1 MPKTNSPVHTQL
13 PLPLPEPLFTR
24 PYQSGITDPM
34 WRDSYPDN
42 LDPKLLERFLRHQM
56 KEDRLQPFHVKV
68 PRKQELKDR
77 YESDYA
83 GRVARQDFQSVLRA
97 DVHARNRD
105 ELKLV
110 LKRISEIVI
119 TEMNKKP
126 SDKHIRV
133 LEPIPDSYRVTITV
147 AFGASL
153 FVDRTGFDRFGLR
166 AQRPKFL
173 KTMPSFDGDHE
184 SLKPEQS
191 ASDLILVVA
200 SDHPY
205 VNVAIVRFF
214 AEFFNKRFSE
224 THHRQGRQY
233 DVLSW
238 RKVEEGFARKDKRE
252 FLKFDDGIE
261 NLHTDPQDLRRL
273 VYVDEAD
280 NEPAWCL
287 HGSYLVYRKIREN
300 MPVWEAFSDKE
311 QERMIGREKKTGLPL
326 SRGRPGKD
334 KMTPAFPDPTDS
346 TRCPLNA
353 HIRKVQPRRPD
364 PDLFGLNDLERRFLR
379 RPYPF
384 FDGLDPQG
392 QIING
397 LHFMAFM
404 KSISQQFEHIVNM
417 WQMNPDFPVPE
428 TGPDALYAKR
438 VLSTIDGG
446 YYFCPPGLRDKD
458 DFFGSG
464 TFID

>member
-1 MPKTNSPVHTQL
+1 MARSNSPVHTHL
-13 PLPLPEPLFTR
+13 PLPLPEPLFSR

-34 WRDSYPDN
+34 WPNSYPDN
-42 LDPKLLERFLRHQM
+42 LDPKLLERFLKHQM
-56 KEDRLQPFHVKV
+56 KEDRLQPFDVDV
-68 PRKQELKDR
+68 PGKKALKDL

-83 GRVARQDFQSVLRA
+83 GRVARQDFQSLLRA
-97 DVHARNRD
+97 DVHARDRE

-110 LKRISEIVI
+110 LQRISEIVI
-119 TEMNKKP
+119 IETNKKP
-126 SDKHIRV
+126 SEKHIRV
-133 LEPIPDSYRVTITV
+133 IEPIPDSYRVTITL

-166 AQRPKFL
+166 AQRPKYL
-173 KTMPSFDGDHE
+173 KTMPSFEGDHE
-184 SLKPEQS
+184 SFKPEKS
-191 ASDLILVVA
+191 ASDLMLVVA

-205 VNVAIVRFF
+205 VNIAIVRFF
-214 AEFFNKRFSE
+214 AEFFNKQFSE
-224 THHRQGRQY
+224 KHHPQGRQH

-261 NLHTDPQDLRRL
+261 NLHTDPRDLRRL
-273 VYVDEAD
+273 VYVDESD

-300 MPVWEAFSDKE
+300 MPIWEELRDQD
-311 QERMIGREKKTGLPL
+311 QERMIGRKKETGKPL
-326 SRGRPGKD
+326 SRKTSGKD
-334 KMTPAFPDPTDS
+334 RMTPVFPDPTDPADG
-346 TRCPLNA
+346 PLNA

-384 FDGLDPQG
+384 FEGLDEQARS
-392 QIING
+392 ING
-397 LHFMAFM
+397 LQFLALM
-404 KSISQQFEHIVNM
+404 KSIPQQFEHIVNM
-417 WQMNPDFPVPE
+417 WQMNPDFPILK
-428 TGPDALYAKR
+428 TGPDALYAR
-438 VLSTIDGG
+438 GVLSTIDGG
-446 YYFCPPGLRDKD
+446 YYFCPPGLKTKD

-464 TFID
+464 MFID